1 MGDTMNIAFIE
12 PLTKGW
18 NRMKIALFKPFDLNK
33 WMVVGFNAFL
43 AGLLEGHKGGNGA
56 RASENRDFGWHDFFH
71 FPTRVWEWLMDNPG
85 WFIAII
91 FLTLFLIAVLIVLT
105 WVSSRGKFMFLDNVV
120 LDKAEI
126 AKPWKEYARESNS
139 LFVWR
144 LAYGFIVFGIFLG
157 YFAFLFVGG
166 AGIYEALDSP
176 VFPILFVVGWGLL
189 FLVLAIATGY
199 ISLFLSDFVVP
210 IMYKYRLPTV
220 TAWRKF
226 LALFRKAPF
235 QLLLYG
241 LMIFGLGILF
251 VIAVIAAGLM
261 TCCIGILLLI
271 IPYVGT
277 VVTLPIWYTYRAFS
291 LEFLA
296 QFGPEYTLFPE
307 QSGTAPTPIH
317 IEEK

>member
-1 MGDTMNIAFIE
+1 MNIAFIE
-12 PLTKGW
+12 PLSKGW

-33 WMVVGFNAFL
+33 WLVVGFNAFL
-43 AGLLEGHKGGNGA
+43 AGLLEGHKGSNGA
-56 RASENRDFGWHDFFH
+56 RASEDRDISWYQFFH
-71 FPTRVWEWLMDNPG
+71 FPRRAWEWLSDNPG

-91 FLTLFLIAVLIVLT
+91 FLALLVFTILIVLT

-120 LDKAEI
+120 LDKSEI

-144 LAYGFIVFGIFLG
+144 LVYGFIVFGIFLV

-166 AGIYEALDSP
+166 AGLYEALDSP
-176 VFPILFVVGWGLL
+176 AFPILFLIGWGLL
-189 FLVLAIATGY
+189 FLVLIIITGY

-210 IMYKYRLPTV
+210 IMYKYRLSTV
-220 TAWRKF
+220 NAWGKF

-235 QLLLYG
+235 HLLLYG
-241 LMIFGLGILF
+241 LMIFVLGIIF
-251 VIAVIAAGLM
+251 IIAVIMAGLM

-307 QSGTAPTPIH
+307 ESEPAPTPIH